1 MEVSEVWPLDLLME
15 LLMMRKCL
23 SAFFA
28 VKMVPARVGVFLA
41 AAGLLVLVASVVVA
55 DLASV
60 AS

>member
-1 MEVSEVWPLDLLME
+1 MWPLDLLME

-28 VKMVPARVGVFLA
+28 VKMAPARVGVFLA